1 MHELTLVYGIADAV
15 QKVKEEHG
23 LNHIDAV
30 VIQVGELS
38 GIITEFLEEY
48 YPLLAEDMPVLVGSE
63 LVIEKIPAIGR
74 CNACSEEY
82 NIVSNKGACPVCGS
96 FKKDVLSGKD
106 FVIKEIRVSEDD

>member
-1 MHELTLVYGIADAV
+1 MHELTLIYGIADAV
-15 QKVKEEHG
+15 QKIKEENK
-23 LNHIDAV
+23 LEHIDAV

-48 YPLLAEDMPVLVGSE
+48 YPLLAEDMPALMGSE

-82 NIVSNKGACPVCGS
+82 NIVANKGCCPSCGG
-96 FKKDVLSGKD
+96 FKKDVLSGKE
-106 FVIKEIRVSEDD
+106 FVIKEIRVTEDD